1 MNVFYKLGGDSL
13 NDIHIYSKISKELN
27 VKIYLKYVM
36 SHSMIYDLGKYI
48 EGIINYNSDKMK
60 IIEKRNSREFPVTSQ
75 QLRVYIESFLRPND
89 IIYNILEM
97 IKLTKNVNISK
108 IKEEFNKLFE
118 KQEILKSKY
127 YEKEMNGKFEI
138 YRR

>member
-75 QLRVYIESFLRPND
+75 QLRVYIESFSRPND